1 MTKRTYTCHHG
12 IIYSTAT
19 QTVIPH
25 AKAEAVLL
33 AHHEMC
39 AFWGDRQDLR
49 PGVRELGVRLHAN
62 LAWEL
67 AEAIRAARAYE
78 PEPRAEQPITMM
90 EAA

>member
-1 MTKRTYTCHHG
+1 MTRTYSAHHG
-12 IIYSTAT
+12 IIYSAAT

-25 AKAEAVLL
+25 DKAEAVLL

-39 AFWGDRQDLR
+39 AFWGDQQDLR
-49 PGVRELGVRLHAN
+49 PSVRELGVKVHAN

-67 AEAIRAARAYE
+67 AEAIREARAFE
-78 PEPRAEQPITMM
+78 PEPRVEQPIIMQ